1 MCGLPTLRSTLVTEH
16 AGHADSE
23 FDDCELLGQGAYGM
37 VHKVQ
42 DKVPQ
47 PLSGVVSMTC
57 SIRVAS
63 QATGQSKVLKSVVR
77 PEGWDDERLKLE
89 ARILQ
94 NLDHPHILRIFSW
107 YEEGDSIN
115 IVMEHCDGGELLKVV
130 REGRR
135 QGDAL
140 PERWAAPHSK
150 LLGRLK

>member
-1 MCGLPTLRSTLVTEH
+1 
-16 AGHADSE
+16 
-23 FDDCELLGQGAYGM
+23 M

-89 ARILQ
+89 ALQ
-94 NLDHPHILRIFSW
+94 RTKCRMNHSRSIKKVFDIPASSQFAGPDFAKLGPSAHPSHLFLVRRGGLHQHRLCLTSFSESVW
-107 YEEGDSIN
+107 
-115 IVMEHCDGGELLKVV
+115 DGVG
-130 REGRR
+130 
-135 QGDAL
+135 
-140 PERWAAPHSK
+140 
-150 LLGRLK
+150 